1 MAAPAT
7 LTDLINLVTTIIG
20 VTIPIAVAI
29 ALFAFFW
36 GVFRGFGKMDSVDK
50 RVEARQMLVWSL
62 IGLFVVITL
71 GGIVAL
77 FGTFLPDLQGGA

>member
-1 MAAPAT
+1 MGTPST
-7 LTDLINLVTTIIG
+7 LTELINMITTIIG
-20 VTIPIAVAI
+20 ITIPIAVAI